1 MDAVTYPDTKVSEFL
16 MENMIPLRVPFDATP
31 LSTDFNIKWTPT
43 LITLDTNGKEHHR
56 IVGFVGPD
64 EFMPSMLLGIG
75 KLYFDTE
82 RFDRAISN
90 LERILNEYAGS
101 SVIPETIYTM
111 GICRYK
117 GTHDPKP
124 LKEAYETLSA
134 RFPENEWTKRAYPYR
149 LL

>member
-16 MENMIPLRVPFDATP
+16 MGSMIPLRVPFDAVP

-43 LITLDTNGKEHHR
+43 LITLDPDGKEHHR

-64 EFMPSMLLGIG
+64 EFVPSMLLGIG
-75 KLYFDTE
+75 KVYFDIG
-82 RFDRAISN
+82 RFDRAILN
-90 LERILNEYAGS
+90 LERILNEYPSS
-101 SVIPETIYTM
+101 SVVPEAVYTM

-117 GTHDPKP
+117 ATHDTKS
-124 LKEAYETLSA
+124 LKEAYETLSV